1 MTSGNPLD
9 PPKLATWLLEQF
21 CRVRKNAPLAGDL
34 MEEFKQGRSSAWYWR
49 QVFWAILM
57 GSRTFLRKCWGRL
70 VYAVVC
76 SGLICTAWFSLFPIT
91 GRFTA
96 HVVGVSSDGHI
107 WYGPVHVTG
116 SSSALPAVFAL
127 YAKSYGMPWP
137 WSLVY
142 QIAFLTAFQAIVVAF
157 AIGAY
162 IGFARILKA
171 QNFLLTLIVVVV
183 VLASSNVAATFLSVP
198 PSDIRVSSDFV
209 SRVGWWVL
217 VATPAMFAL
226 LLGMRQTNVGHDSSR
241 PVSD

>member
-21 CRVRKNAPLAGDL
+21 CPVGKNAPLAGDL

-49 QVFWAILM
+49 QVFWAILT
-57 GSRTFLRKCWGRL
+57 GSQTFLRKRWGRL

-96 HVVGVSSDGHI
+96 HVVSVSSNGHNI
-107 WYGPVHVTG
+107 WYGPIHVTG

-183 VLASSNVAATFLSVP
+183 VLASSNVAATFLGVIHLP
-198 PSDIRVSSDFV
+198 QLI
-209 SRVGWWVL
+209 GWVL
-217 VATPAMFAL
+217 RWMLFATPTIIAL
-226 LLGMRQTNVGHDSSR
+226 LIGMWKANPNNTNTAR
-241 PVSD
+241 PPCA